1 MEGKNLK
8 SRILK
13 WFLVLL
19 LVSPPVDAWSQRM
32 LTLDECRTMALNNNK
47 QMQVSRVKQD
57 IAANLRKSARTK
69 YLPRVSAL
77 GMYEFTSREIS
88 ILNNDQKSLL
98 NNLGKVFTSAFESEM
113 SKLPS
118 ATSNISNIHILIDK
132 FS

>member
-1 MEGKNLK
+1 
-8 SRILK
+8 
-13 WFLVLL
+13 
-19 LVSPPVDAWSQRM
+19 M

-113 SKLPS
+113 SKLPLDPAQTHS
-118 ATSNISNIHILIDK
+118 VSLSHRKRLSREGVP
-132 FS
+132 FL